1 MVRDV
6 SASGMMAV
14 SGRCWRHA
22 LVGIAFALAVS
33 GCQMQ
38 EAPRP
43 QPAFYADLARPG
55 AALDPVTASEI
66 INSYRERGGLGPL
79 VWDAGL
85 QRLAEAEAQR
95 LADRG
100 DLSDG
105 GGESIGR
112 ALTQAGFSPGAV
124 RRSVSGGYHSFADA
138 FSGWR
143 GAPAHDAVL
152 KTRNGRRYAIAALSR
167 PGSRHRV
174 YWVMLVSER

>member
-1 MVRDV
+1 MAEGSNARRLFFQ
-6 SASGMMAV
+6 ASV
-14 SGRCWRHA
+14 
-22 LVGIAFALAVS
+22 VVALAGVS
-33 GCQMQ
+33 GCGTSEPPQ
-38 EAPRP
+38 P

-55 AALDPVTASEI
+55 AVLDPVTATDI
-66 INSYRERGGLGPL
+66 INAYRAREGLRPL

-85 QRLAEAEAQR
+85 ARIAAEAAST

-105 GGESIGR
+105 GGEGLLR
-112 ALTQAGFSPGAV
+112 ALAMGGYSGRLV

-143 GAPAHDAVL
+143 GAPAHDGVL
-152 KTRNGRRYAIAALSR
+152 RAKDGQKYAIAALAR

-174 YWVMLVSER
+174 YWVLLVSP